1 MIVLILVFRL
11 VIGEQMIDVLGPEK
25 RRRRTTQEKIAI
37 VQQSF
42 EPGMTV
48 SLVARQD
55 GVAASQ
61 LFLWRKQYQEGSLT
75 AVAAGEQV
83 VPASELAAAMKQ
95 IKELQRLLGKK
106 TMENELLK
114 EAVEY
119 GRGKK
124 VDSARALIARG
135 WGVSLVSRCLRVS
148 RAQLHVILRRTD
160 DWKDGRRSR
169 HSDDT
174 DVLLRIHHVIGELP
188 TYGYRRVWALLRRQA
203 ELDGMPAINA
213 KRVYR
218 IMRQNA
224 LLLERKTA
232 VPPSKRAHTGKVAVK
247 ESNQRWCSDGFEF
260 RCDNGEKLRVTFALD
275 CCDREALHWAVTT
288 GGFDSETVQDV
299 MLGAVER
306 RFGNELPASPVEWL
320 TDNGSCYRANET
332 RQFARMLGLE
342 PKNTAVRSPESNG
355 IAESFVKTIKRDYI
369 SIMPKPD
376 GLTAAKNL
384 AEAFEHYNEWHPHSA
399 LGYRSPREYLRQQ
412 ASNGL
417 SDNRCLEI

>member
-1 MIVLILVFRL
+1 
-11 VIGEQMIDVLGPEK
+11 MIDVLGPEK

-48 SLVARQD
+48 SLVARQH

-160 DWKDGRRSR
+160 DWMDGRRSR
-169 HSDDT
+169 HTDDT

-224 LLLERKTA
+224 LLLERKPA
-232 VPPSKRAHTGKVAVK
+232 VPPSKRAHTGRVAVK

-288 GGFDSETVQDV
+288 GGFNSETVQDV

-342 PKNTAVRSPESNG
+342 PKSTAVRSPESNG

-369 SIMPKPD
+369 SVMPKPD

-384 AEAFEHYNEWHPHSA
+384 AEAFEHYNEWYPHSA

>member
-1 MIVLILVFRL
+1 
-11 VIGEQMIDVLGPEK
+11 MIDVLGPEK

-48 SLVARQD
+48 SLVARQH

-160 DWKDGRRSR
+160 DWMDGRRSR
-169 HSDDT
+169 HTDDT

-224 LLLERKTA
+224 LLLERKPA
-232 VPPSKRAHTGKVAVK
+232 VPPSKRAHTGRVAVK

-288 GGFDSETVQDV
+288 GGFNSETVQDV

-306 RFGNELPASPVEWL
+306 RFGNELPASPVERL

-342 PKNTAVRSPESNG
+342 PKSTAVRSPESNG

-369 SIMPKPD
+369 SVMPKPD